1 MAISSSGSALSRFLP
16 QWLNWPRCMVK
27 PDTASPGNT
36 HHDVGLLRPAD
47 STIGSRSWHPVI
59 FELSWVILWVWAILK
74 GGAWSFELTTIA
86 WIVICGWM
94 AILAGGGYIC
104 GTQIEAVIQLNN
116 PDYVPQR
123 WEGTLLFWAA
133 IVFAVLINTVFGK
146 LLPPIEALMLVI
158 HVLGFFAVL
167 VPLVYVRSVPYISH
181 MTSLLGAGHPLES
194 PHSPIMN

>member
-1 MAISSSGSALSRFLP
+1 
-16 QWLNWPRCMVK
+16 
-27 PDTASPGNT
+27 
-36 HHDVGLLRPAD
+36 
-47 STIGSRSWHPVI
+47 
-59 FELSWVILWVWAILK
+59 
-74 GGAWSFELTTIA
+74 
-86 WIVICGWM
+86 M